1 MQDDFFV
8 VVFLNLTP
16 FSSRAASGLL
26 MLLTNLLTCSKCLVI
41 SVASTISMIACR
53 NVRYSFLERE
63 RERERERGGQE
74 SDGWRQDRGEEGP
87 EEPERVRDDSVV
99 NSMKPR
105 VNSFSLLT
113 AVTAAMNGCFVHPL
127 PLWGDQ
133 HMWAI
138 LLWDSNHITTPPLST
153 HTQCRFHQQAQ
164 LIGCDASGNVWCEQ
178 FFF

>member
-1 MQDDFFV
+1 MQDDFFL
-8 VVFLNLTP
+8 FSLTP

-53 NVRYSFLERE
+53 NVRYSFLDRE
-63 RERERERGGQE
+63 RERERWSGIRRVKAGQE
-74 SDGWRQDRGEEGP
+74 EEGA

-113 AVTAAMNGCFVHPL
+113 AVTAAMNGCFVHLL

-164 LIGCDASGNVWCEQ
+164 LICCDASGNVWREQ
-178 FFF
+178 FFFVFFFK